1 MDPALGRFD
10 AAHLDAGQGI
20 VKLLGDGTHFFHA
33 AGQADLV
40 SMVYD
45 LSDGGDH
52 CGSPAEAG
60 LGKFFHFLK
69 EMCIRDST

>member
-20 VKLLGDGTHFFHA
+20 VKLLGDGTQFFHA

-40 SMVYD
+40 SMVHD
-45 LSDGGDH
+45 LSDGRDH
-52 CGSPAEAG
+52 CGGPGEAG
-60 LGKFFHFLK
+60 RCKILK
-69 EMCIRDST
+69 LHKWKICLLFV